1 MKIELSHGQDD
12 TSHCFEFDMDSSNE
26 ECNNSSLK
34 IIIGQTFHTWEDA
47 EKFLNEYELEK
58 GFSI

>member
-1 MKIELSHGQDD
+1 SHGQDD